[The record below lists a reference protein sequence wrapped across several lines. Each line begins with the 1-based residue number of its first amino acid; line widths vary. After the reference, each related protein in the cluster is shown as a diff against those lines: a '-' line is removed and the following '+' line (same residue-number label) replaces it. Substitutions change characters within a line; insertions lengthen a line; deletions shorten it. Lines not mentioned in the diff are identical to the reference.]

1 MANKGKAPL
10 LRVRAMCVTAV
21 FMALTAISGMWSLP
35 LGMAHIYLT
44 DIFVCIAALL
54 LPPGWSWIAG
64 GIGAFLGDLIFYP
77 PAMLVTLITRTVQCL
92 VIGFIKGCLPRKHRL
107 VRDALAVS
115 AGVIIMVCGYS
126 AGHMLTS
133 TSSWKTLLIS
143 YVPYQVIQAALGA
156 VVAVFVTHAFHL
168 EKRMRKTAI

>member
-1 MANKGKAPL
+1 MANKHNMPL
-10 LRVRAMCVTAV
+10 PRVRAMCVTAV
-21 FMALTAISGMWSLP
+21 FMALTVISGMWSLP

-64 GIGAFLGDLIFYP
+64 GVGAFLGDVIFYP
-77 PAMLVTLITRTVQCL
+77 PAMLITLITRTLQCL
-92 VIGFIKGCLPRKHRL
+92 VIGLIRTCLPGKSRL
-107 VRDALAVS
+107 VRNTAAVS

-126 AGHMLTS
+126 AGHMLMY
-133 TSSWKTLLIS
+133 TSSWEALLIS
-143 YVPYQVIQAALGA
+143 YVPYQVIQAVLGA

-168 EKRMRKTAI
+168 EKRMRKTVI

>member
-10 LRVRAMCVTAV
+10 PRVRAMCVTAV

-35 LGMAHIYLT
+35 LGPAHVYLT

-64 GIGAFLGDLIFYP
+64 GVGAFLGDLIFYP
-77 PAMLVTLITRTVQCL
+77 QAMLVTLITRTVQCL
-92 VIGFIKGCLPRKHRL
+92 VIGFIKVYLPRKHRL

-115 AGVIIMVCGYS
+115 AGVIIMVCGYT
-126 AGHMLTS
+126 AGHMLMY
-133 TSSWKTLLIS
+133 TSSWKAVLIS
-143 YVPYQVIQAALGA
+143 YVPPQVIQAVLGA
-156 VVAVFVTHAFHL
+156 VAAVFVTYAFHL